1 MKIDA
6 VFEGGG
12 VKGIGLL
19 GAVCCIEERG
29 YEIQNYA
36 GSSAGAMVAAL
47 LAAGYK
53 GKELS
58 KIILNMDY
66 GVFLDK
72 RKFKNSM
79 FFSISENVIK
89 LLKDKGIYSG
99 DPIEEYIKE
108 LLLRKNKVKFKHIS
122 VNGKSPLKIIASDI
136 TKGDMLILPDDLVKY
151 DIDPMEFEISK
162 AVRMSISI
170 PFFFK
175 PEKLKHNNEVSY
187 VVDGGILSNYPIWI
201 FDVQGTPKWPTF
213 GMKLVDENKS
223 YPSRKRTDIVSYSL
237 DIISAMLNKNEEIYV
252 KDKDWVRTIS
262 IPTLGVGTTDF
273 SLKKE
278 KAKELFQSGYNSA
291 ERFIEKWNFESY
303 KRSYR

>member
-1 MKIDA
+1 MKIDV

-19 GAVCCIEERG
+19 GAVCCLEDRG

-36 GSSAGAMVAAL
+36 GSSAGAMIAAL
-47 LAAGYK
+47 LASGYK
-53 GKELS
+53 GRELS

-66 GVFLDK
+66 EVFLDK
-72 RKFKNSM
+72 RKFKDFM
-79 FFSISENVIK
+79 PFSISENIIR
-89 LLKDKGIYSG
+89 LIKDKGIYSG
-99 DPIEEYIKE
+99 DPIEEYIKQ
-108 LLLRKNKVKFKHIS
+108 LLIKKDKVKFKHIS

-151 DIDPMEFEISK
+151 GINPMEFEISN

-175 PEKLKHNNEVSY
+175 PEKLKYNDEISY

-201 FDVQGTPKWPTF
+201 FDVQGTPRWPTF

-223 YPSRKRTDIVSYSL
+223 YTSRSKTDIVSYSL

-278 KAKELFQSGYNSA
+278 KALQLFQAGYKSA
-291 ERFIEKWNFESY
+291 EEFLRNWNFEKY
-303 KRSYR
+303 KNDYR